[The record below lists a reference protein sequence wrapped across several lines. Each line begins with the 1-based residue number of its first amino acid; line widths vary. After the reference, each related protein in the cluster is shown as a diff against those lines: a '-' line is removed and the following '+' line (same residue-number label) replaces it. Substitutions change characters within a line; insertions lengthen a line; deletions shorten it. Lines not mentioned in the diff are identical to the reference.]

1 MKPVYLDYAATTPV
15 DARVVQKML
24 PYFCEQFGNP
34 SSLYAAGRAARQAVS
49 QARRQL
55 AALLDAEPDEIF
67 FTSGGSESDNWV
79 IRSLAEAALR
89 HGGGHIITT
98 KVEHHAVLRACEALP
113 EGIEVTYLDV
123 DAEGRVRA
131 EQVEAALRPDTFFVT
146 VMTANNEVGTIEP
159 IAAIGAL
166 CRARGVFFHTDAVQ
180 AVGHIPVSVK
190 DWQVDALSLSG
201 HKLYG
206 PKGVGALYLR
216 RGHKLAPLIYGGAQ
230 ERGLRAGTEN
240 TAGIVGLGFAAAIA
254 AAALHEE
261 SGRLQALRDHLF
273 ALLQEIPGVRLNGA
287 QDNRLPGNLNVA
299 IEGVDHE
306 TLLIRLDLM
315 GFAVS
320 AGSACSAGSL
330 ESSHVLTAMGQT
342 PEQAAQAIRVTLGR
356 FTTEEEV
363 EAFAKALGQA
373 AHDIRRQA
381 V

>member
-1 MKPVYLDYAATTPV
+1 M
-15 DARVVQKML
+15 
-24 PYFCEQFGNP
+24 
-34 SSLYAAGRAARQAVS
+34 
-49 QARRQL
+49 
-55 AALLDAEPDEIF
+55 
-67 FTSGGSESDNWV
+67 
-79 IRSLAEAALR
+79 
-89 HGGGHIITT
+89 H
-98 KVEHHAVLRACEALP
+98 ACEALP

-131 EQVEAALRPDTFFVT
+131 EQVEAALRPDTFLVT

-216 RGHKLAPLIYGGAQ
+216 RGHKLAPLTYGGAQ

-240 TAGIVGLGFAAAIA
+240 TTGIVGLGFAAAIA
-254 AAALHEE
+254 AAELHEE
-261 SGRLQALRDHLF
+261 GGRLQALRDHLF
-273 ALLQEIPGVRLNGA
+273 ALLQGISGVRLNGA

-330 ESSHVLTAMGQT
+330 EPSHVLTAMGQT

>member
-1 MKPVYLDYAATTPV
+1 MAAAT
-15 DARVVQKML
+15 
-24 PYFCEQFGNP
+24 
-34 SSLYAAGRAARQAVS
+34 
-49 QARRQL
+49 
-55 AALLDAEPDEIF
+55 
-67 FTSGGSESDNWV
+67 
-79 IRSLAEAALR
+79 
-89 HGGGHIITT
+89 
-98 KVEHHAVLRACEALP
+98 
-113 EGIEVTYLDV
+113 
-123 DAEGRVRA
+123 
-131 EQVEAALRPDTFFVT
+131 
-146 VMTANNEVGTIEP
+146 
-159 IAAIGAL
+159 
-166 CRARGVFFHTDAVQ
+166 
-180 AVGHIPVSVK
+180 
-190 DWQVDALSLSG
+190 
-201 HKLYG
+201 
-206 PKGVGALYLR
+206 LR
-216 RGHKLAPLIYGGAQ
+216 REE

-254 AAALHEE
+254 AAELHEE